1 MSNLLCYSKRPLL
14 LISSLLFFFEDF
26 PTLWVLDVI
35 YRIRTIPIRDCFK
48 NWVRYVF
55 LFTDLIKCHHYLK
68 KTENKIQVF
77 SKFMFGEAISLET
90 SLQTCYLESTCLH
103 KVSLAL
109 LGYSMDAQPTKATKG
124 WVQVYVVNFYLTQL
138 PYSEC
143 CPTETFT
150 RATCLGPHPEG
161 LNFSEIWDHED
172 QLSSCYNQT
181 ATIHQSLSLPE
192 DDWEGPPYT
201 T

>member
-1 MSNLLCYSKRPLL
+1 M
-14 LISSLLFFFEDF
+14 
-26 PTLWVLDVI
+26 
-35 YRIRTIPIRDCFK
+35 
-48 NWVRYVF
+48 RYVF
-55 LFTDLIKCHHYLK
+55 LFTGLIKCRHYLK

-103 KVSLAL
+103 KVSLVL
-109 LGYSMDAQPTKATKG
+109 LRYSMEAQPTKATKG
-124 WVQVYVVNFYLTQL
+124 WVQVCDVNFHSMQL

-143 CPTETFT
+143 CPIETFT

-161 LNFSEIWDHED
+161 LNLSEIWDHKD

-192 DDWEGPPYT
+192 NDCEGPPYT

>member
-1 MSNLLCYSKRPLL
+1 
-14 LISSLLFFFEDF
+14 
-26 PTLWVLDVI
+26 
-35 YRIRTIPIRDCFK
+35 
-48 NWVRYVF
+48 
-55 LFTDLIKCHHYLK
+55 
-68 KTENKIQVF
+68 
-77 SKFMFGEAISLET
+77 MFGEAISLET
-90 SLQTCYLESTCLH
+90 SLQTCYLASTCLH

-109 LGYSMDAQPTKATKG
+109 LRYSMEAQPTKATKG
-124 WVQVYVVNFYLTQL
+124 GLQVCDVNFHSTQL

-143 CPTETFT
+143 CPIAFT
-150 RATCLGPHPEG
+150 RATCLGSHPEG

-192 DDWEGPPYT
+192 DDCEEPPYT